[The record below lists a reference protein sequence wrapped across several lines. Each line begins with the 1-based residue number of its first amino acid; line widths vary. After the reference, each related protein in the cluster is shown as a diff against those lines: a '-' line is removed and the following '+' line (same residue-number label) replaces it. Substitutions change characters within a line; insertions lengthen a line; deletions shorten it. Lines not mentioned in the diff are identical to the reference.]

1 MHDNTRHLQ
10 GCVWCTVTLQC
21 SDWRVFLVS
30 GETPPTS
37 FWVFQYECATPG
49 PERGGETWEWE
60 GRGGEGRGGERSGGE
75 KGEGGL
81 AS

>member
-49 PERGGETWEWE
+49 PERRGETWEWE